1 MHSLPTFL
9 IARYMEEQFES
20 IVRDESILKEWDESL
35 ISIFT
40 KKLSGRK
47 DKIHEC

>member
-1 MHSLPTFL
+1 MSFLASCL
-9 IARYMEEQFES
+9 IARFMEEQFES

-40 KKLSGRK
+40 KKLSGRTEK
-47 DKIHEC
+47 MHEC